1 MSKIL
6 AWFKALPSGEPAI
19 LAYGL
24 AGALIPVLTQLLH
37 WDTKETA
44 AAGATLTALASI
56 VAAAR
61 ARPVAPTVLI
71 GGAVA
76 VVQALAAFK
85 VNVPPADLSMWSGF
99 ATALIGLIMRSH
111 LTPVASMQNG
121 VPAG

>member
-6 AWFKALPSGEPAI
+6 AWFRSLPSGEPAV

-37 WDTKETA
+37 WDTAQTA
-44 AAGATLTALASI
+44 AAGAILTALSSI
-56 VAAAR
+56 VAAIK
-61 ARPVAPTVLI
+61 ARPVAPTLLI

-111 LTPVASMQNG
+111 LTPVASQQG